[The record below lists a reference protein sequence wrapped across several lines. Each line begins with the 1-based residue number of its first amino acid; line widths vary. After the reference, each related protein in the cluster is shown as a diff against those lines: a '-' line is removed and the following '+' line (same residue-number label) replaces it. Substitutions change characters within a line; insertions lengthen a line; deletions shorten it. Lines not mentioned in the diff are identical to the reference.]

1 MDYEQGKSK
10 VRELIK
16 DIKVCML
23 TTMTAE
29 GRHVSRPMGVQ
40 EAEFDGD
47 LWFFTFADS
56 SKAKEIQLNPQVNV
70 AFSDTGSN
78 TWVSLSGVAELVEDR
93 DKAEELWNP
102 LLKAW
107 FTEGLD
113 TEGLMLIKVHAD
125 TAEYWDAPNGKAV
138 MLFGA
143 IKAAVT
149 GEPPKAGDNET
160 VQL

>member
-1 MDYEQGKSK
+1 MDYEQGVSK

-23 TTMTAE
+23 TTMTADDT
-29 GRHVSRPMGVQ
+29 HVSRPMTVQ
-40 EAEFDGD
+40 QAEFDGD
-47 LWFFTFADS
+47 LWFFAFADS
-56 SKAKEIQLNPQVNV
+56 SKVQEIGLHPQVNV
-70 AFSDTGSN
+70 AFSDTGGN
-78 TWVSLSGVAELVEDR
+78 TWVSLSGTAETIEDR
-93 DKAEELWNP
+93 AKAEELWNP

-113 TEGLMLIKVHAD
+113 TEGLMLIKVHAES
-125 TAEYWDAPNGKAV
+125 AEYWDAPNGKAV

-143 IKAAVT
+143 IKAAIT
-149 GEPPKAGDNET
+149 GEPPKAGENET